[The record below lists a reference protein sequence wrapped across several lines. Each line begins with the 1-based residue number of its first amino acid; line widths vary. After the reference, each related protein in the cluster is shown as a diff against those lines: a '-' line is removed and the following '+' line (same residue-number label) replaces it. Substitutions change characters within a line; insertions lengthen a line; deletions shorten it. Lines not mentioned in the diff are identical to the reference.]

1 MLSLLLI
8 FFTILGS
15 VSADSDNDITLQN
28 SLSDVNNDLN
38 NVDLSQESSLSKDL
52 SLSSSNDSGDS
63 SSDLSGEMSD
73 ILLDDDSSDDK
84 TDSGDE
90 NLVSNEKSSKKL
102 GADDSNPN
110 ENDENSVNSLEILP
124 QYIKVNDSDYY
135 TNSVIQKI
143 IDDANPGSTIEFT
156 GSFYK
161 NLRLKISKPLNI
173 LSKCGT
179 VINMTFDLPVF
190 TITKGGSGTNITG
203 FTIYTAGSFV
213 EASDVSNITI
223 MKNKI
228 STKKTG
234 ILFRNVLDSNILS
247 NEFSSFKT
255 AIDVGKSRGIKI
267 SKNNITPDGIN
278 NVGIKLDDISGTGGV
293 RIYNNRIIGYDSRF
307 CTGIDVGGNVSNV
320 IIKGNTISNWG
331 VGIHFLKSVVN
342 FDIHNN
348 TFTHNIN
355 ALHIES
361 GTFDGFRFTKN
372 VLSDNL
378 DVAVLVD
385 DDFEGVKNG
394 PVFEKNVF
402 LRNLGM
408 EIQSKG
414 PFGFKIG
421 QNFLNEKRL
430 CVKVKMS
437 KSYAIK
443 FRQDGENVHISV
455 LDKDGHSAKGLP
467 DFVATVNVNGKD
479 YQVLVKDGKSYL
491 NLSGEDLSGLE
502 DGSFT
507 VGRDGRSIKDW
518 GEVVTVSF
526 TDLRPYIVDY
536 LESVQPKEETQNNTN
551 AENEDIIDDYQDPQ
565 EYQKTNGTSSQSN
578 SGSGTGSGDSGY
590 SSGSASVNSD
600 GNDAGSSG
608 SSSASSASS
617 AASAGGSSSSAPSEP
632 ANSPTVKS
640 LSVDDETFRVAGV
653 GGLIALIILVIGLY
667 YREDIQEMMKD

>member
-1 MLSLLLI
+1 
-8 FFTILGS
+8 
-15 VSADSDNDITLQN
+15 
-28 SLSDVNNDLN
+28 
-38 NVDLSQESSLSKDL
+38 
-52 SLSSSNDSGDS
+52 
-63 SSDLSGEMSD
+63 
-73 ILLDDDSSDDK
+73 
-84 TDSGDE
+84 
-90 NLVSNEKSSKKL
+90 
-102 GADDSNPN
+102 
-110 ENDENSVNSLEILP
+110 
-124 QYIKVNDSDYY
+124 
-135 TNSVIQKI
+135 
-143 IDDANPGSTIEFT
+143 
-156 GSFYK
+156 
-161 NLRLKISKPLNI
+161 
-173 LSKCGT
+173 
-179 VINMTFDLPVF
+179 
-190 TITKGGSGTNITG
+190 
-203 FTIYTAGSFV
+203 
-213 EASDVSNITI
+213 
-223 MKNKI
+223 
-228 STKKTG
+228 
-234 ILFRNVLDSNILS
+234 
-247 NEFSSFKT
+247 
-255 AIDVGKSRGIKI
+255 
-267 SKNNITPDGIN
+267 
-278 NVGIKLDDISGTGGV
+278 
-293 RIYNNRIIGYDSRF
+293 
-307 CTGIDVGGNVSNV
+307 
-320 IIKGNTISNWG
+320 
-331 VGIHFLKSVVN
+331 
-342 FDIHNN
+342 
-348 TFTHNIN
+348 
-355 ALHIES
+355 
-361 GTFDGFRFTKN
+361 
-372 VLSDNL
+372 
-378 DVAVLVD
+378 
-385 DDFEGVKNG
+385 
-394 PVFEKNVF
+394 
-402 LRNLGM
+402 M